1 MTIKKIIEI
10 SFKQL
15 MGLTIFYSILPLI
28 IAYISEYYF
37 HYKPCKLC
45 IYQRMIYFVMIIFC
59 LLSIKLI
66 KNQTKQKIS
75 IFTLATI
82 TFFEF
87 LIAGY
92 HSGIEAK
99 IFSLPSGCKSDISI
113 NYNQNAESLAKIL
126 KENSFASC
134 DTPTAVFLGIS
145 MASWNFIYSLFL
157 LISIIAS
164 YSYINFKKL

>member
-15 MGLTIFYSILPLI
+15 MALTIFYSISPLI

-37 HYKPCKLC
+37 NYKPCKLC
-45 IYQRMIYFVMIIFC
+45 IYQRLIYFIMIIFC
-59 LLSIKLI
+59 FLSIKFI
-66 KNQTKQKIS
+66 KQQKKQKLS
-75 IFTLATI
+75 IFLLATI
-82 TFFEF
+82 TFFES
-87 LIAGY
+87 LVAGY

-99 IFSLPSGCKSDISI
+99 IFSLPNGCKNNSSI
-113 NYNQNAESLAKIL
+113 DYNQTVESLAQIL

-134 DTPTAVFLGIS
+134 DVPTAFFLGIS